1 MFGLIVLILIILI
14 LQGNARSLIANGQD
28 VKQFI
33 VSRGGGDLTLCVYK
47 NPGKLFYMVCNCEAR

>member
-28 VKQFI
+28 FKQFI
-33 VSRGGGDLTLCVYK
+33 VSRGGGGPDI
-47 NPGKLFYMVCNCEAR
+47 VCLQESW